1 MKHIPLEMWFLI
13 IGASILISSLITV
26 ICYKKISN
34 LIWAQRIKNKNLW
47 NKNFLP
53 IIEELIEVLKEAEDF
68 SHKFARFLEERNK
81 LFQSSA
87 RGKELAN
94 RPREIVAQRANNLE
108 AYSTAANNLRQKTT
122 HINQL
127 ASAGWRVADIAWQ
140 LGLSREEVQLILNLS
155 QNAPN
160 KIFDFSSLS

>member
-34 LIWAQRIKNKNLW
+34 L
-47 NKNFLP
+47 
-53 IIEELIEVLKEAEDF
+53 
-68 SHKFARFLEERNK
+68 FARFLEERNK

-94 RPREIVAQRANNLE
+94 RPREIVTQRANNLE